1 MTMFCRYCGKFL
13 SDTWRYCPHCGR
25 KIEGDPLD
33 LLFRRSIGGFSIRI
47 TSVSKEKLTGES
59 REKESPHHPSE
70 ESTFRLSRYDAATI
84 PSRKKRH
91 SFFHRDVLEPEGETH
106 HIGKHT
112 IIQVKLPGVKE
123 EDIDIRKLE
132 ESIEIKAF
140 KNDTAYFKQVQV
152 PQSSQILS
160 HHLEG
165 DELIIEVG

>member
-1 MTMFCRYCGKFL
+1 
-13 SDTWRYCPHCGR
+13 
-25 KIEGDPLD
+25 
-33 LLFRRSIGGFSIRI
+33 
-47 TSVSKEKLTGES
+47 
-59 REKESPHHPSE
+59 
-70 ESTFRLSRYDAATI
+70 
-84 PSRKKRH
+84 
-91 SFFHRDVLEPEGETH
+91 VLEPEGETH

-152 PQSSQILS
+152 SQSSQILS

>member
-1 MTMFCRYCGKFL
+1 M
-13 SDTWRYCPHCGR
+13 
-25 KIEGDPLD
+25 
-33 LLFRRSIGGFSIRI
+33 GGFSIRI
-47 TSVSKEKLTGES
+47 TAIN
-59 REKESPHHPSE
+59 REKVRRESGEEESLHNPSE
-70 ESTFRLSRYDAATI
+70 KSISRLNRYDAATV
-84 PSRKKRH
+84 PSRKRNH

-106 HIGKHT
+106 HIGNHT

-140 KNDTAYFKQVQV
+140 KNSTAYFKQIQV

-165 DELIIEVG
+165 DELFIEVG